1 MGLEVVTV
9 SFNIGGGTNVPG
21 CIVKAI
27 ETGKSKAEQ
36 VVKQAINDVMS
47 DPAKNIKQAQQP
59 SGLSAFMDIRV

>member
-1 MGLEVVTV
+1 M
-9 SFNIGGGTNVPG
+9 SFNIGGTNVPG
-21 CIVKAI
+21 AVVGAI

-59 SGLSAFMDIRV
+59 SGLSTFMDIRV